1 MVNQKRVVDELFELV
16 QIDSETKHER
26 KIADALL
33 KKLKDLGLENV
44 HEDDSAALSGCQAGN
59 IFAYLKGNVS
69 GAPAV
74 FLNAHMDTVTPGVGI
89 KPSINAEGNIV
100 SDGSTILGADDKSG
114 VVAMLETV
122 RVLKENN
129 LPHGDIELL
138 ITAGEEAGL
147 LGARAVDPKKLKAKI
162 GYALD
167 TGGKVG
173 NIKVKAPARK
183 LITANVYGK
192 SAHAGVAPEKG
203 VSAITIAAKAI
214 AAMPLGRIDSETTA
228 NIGTF
233 KAESPV
239 NIVCE
244 HAVIYAE
251 ARSLDNDKLDRQ
263 TKAMQKA
270 FEDAAAEMGGRAEVI
285 IKNDCA
291 AFKLNE
297 DDPVVDVAKRAA
309 AKIGRSCSLFAAGGA
324 SDANIFNGFGLP
336 TAILACGYEDVHSK
350 GEWIPVEELIKLA
363 EVVLA
368 VTSIVAEDSALP

>member
-228 NIGTF
+228 NIGVF
-233 KAESPV
+233 RAESPT

-244 HAVIYAE
+244 QAFVEAE
-251 ARSLDNDKLDRQ
+251 ARSLENSKLEKQ
-263 TKAMQKA
+263 ALAMQKA
-270 FEDAAAEMGGRAEVI
+270 FEDAAAEMGGRVEVV
-285 IKNDCA
+285 IKDDCA
-291 AFKLNE
+291 AFNLT
-297 DDPVVDVAKRAA
+297 DGDLVVEVAKQAA
-309 AKIGRSCSLFAAGGA
+309 AKIGRPCELFAAGGA

-336 TAILACGYEDVHSK
+336 TAILACGYGDVHSK
-350 GEWIPVEELIKLA
+350 AEWIPVEELVKLS
-363 EVVLA
+363 EMTLA
-368 VTSIVAEDSALP
+368 IVAVAAERKA